1 MNFIEIILNLVF
13 AFLTSVGFA
22 FYFQVPKRA
31 IVTSGL
37 VGMLG
42 WISNLITQSL
52 TNDPISVF
60 GLLPNF
66 INGVVIS
73 ILGEYF
79 GKKQSV
85 PAVVYYTTGIIQP
98 VPGGSAIMT
107 FYSLA
112 RNQLDAAS
120 EYFVS
125 TFMLSAVIAFGILI
139 GNLIMKP
146 YKNDLFRVRK
156 RT

>member
-1 MNFIEIILNLVF
+1 MSFIELIMNLVF
-13 AFLTSVGFA
+13 AFLISVGFA

-42 WISNLITQSL
+42 WTANIIVQTFM
-52 TNDPISVF
+52 NDPISVY

-66 INGVVIS
+66 INGLVIS

-79 GKKQSV
+79 GKKQRV
-85 PAVVYYTTGIIQP
+85 PAVVYYTTGVIQP

-107 FYSLA
+107 FYALA
-112 RNQLDAAS
+112 QNHLVAAS

-125 TFMLSAVIAFGILI
+125 TFMLSVVIAFGILI

-146 YKNDLFRVRK
+146 YKNDLFRVRN